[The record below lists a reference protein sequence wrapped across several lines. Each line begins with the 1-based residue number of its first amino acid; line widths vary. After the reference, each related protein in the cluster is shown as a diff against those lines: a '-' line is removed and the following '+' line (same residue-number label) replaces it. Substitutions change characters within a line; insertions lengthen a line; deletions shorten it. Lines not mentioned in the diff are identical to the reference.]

1 MLSRAIA
8 AGFLLAASCQHAV
21 DAQDVVPQAML
32 GCWDDQF
39 TGGSDSFL
47 RLTKTGIY
55 VSFSADY
62 PTAGHTILSNYTTD
76 IGEGTGVSFI
86 AENDEDNVFCSGLF
100 SDFDFIL
107 EPGDNNDEDILYYC
121 QIDYDAE
128 TAEAAA
134 DEDLDIDYSD
144 YTAGCNGYA
153 WSRMQR
159 SFDRDCVPEK
169 CSKICQKNCP
179 LPKRIFSVRKSKQC
193 RKLRKKKL
201 GCKCP
206 SLLQCDCTRTRRCP
220 SCCQGLTCNKRQK
233 RRCDVGGCVF
243 S

>member
-1 MLSRAIA
+1 MLSRAIAA

-62 PTAGHTILSNYTTD
+62 ATAGHTILPQYTTD
-76 IGEGTGVSFI
+76 IGEGIGVSFI
-86 AENDEDNVFCSGLF
+86 AQNDQGDGVFNPGKF
-100 SDFDFIL
+100 SDFDVIL
-107 EPGDNNDEDILYYC
+107 EAGDNNDEDTLFYC
-121 QIDYDAE
+121 QIDYNDE

-134 DEDLDIDYSD
+134 DEDLNVDYSD

-153 WSRMQR
+153 WSTMQR

-169 CSKICQKNCP
+169 CSKICQRNCP
-179 LPKRIFSVRKSKQC
+179 LPKRIFSNKKSKQC

-220 SCCQGLTCNKRQK
+220 SCCQRGTCNNSLKCAI
-233 RRCDVGGCVF
+233 RC